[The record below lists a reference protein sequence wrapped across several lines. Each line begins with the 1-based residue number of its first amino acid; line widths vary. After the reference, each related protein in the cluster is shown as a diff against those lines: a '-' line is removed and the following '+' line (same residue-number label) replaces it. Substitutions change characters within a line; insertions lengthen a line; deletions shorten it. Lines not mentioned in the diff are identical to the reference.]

1 MDANLEQVQRGFAWH
16 YKAYERE
23 QSANDRKLYEL
34 AESDAKAAKR
44 GLWRDADPLPP
55 WDFRKAIRSH

>member
-1 MDANLEQVQRGFAWH
+1 MQRGLQWH

-34 AESDAKAAKR
+34 EGEAR
-44 GLWRDADPLPP
+44 P
-55 WDFRKAIRSH
+55 